1 MRERVEVEAV
11 GFNGYRNADRTAHFA
26 MLLRR
31 AADDIPD
38 GPQLLLGKGA
48 VDCDTGRLMVI
59 SIGVR

>member
-1 MRERVEVEAV
+1 MELQAV
-11 GFNGYRNADRTAHFA
+11 DFNGYRDADRTAHFA

-38 GPQLLLGKGA
+38 GPQLLLGKGT